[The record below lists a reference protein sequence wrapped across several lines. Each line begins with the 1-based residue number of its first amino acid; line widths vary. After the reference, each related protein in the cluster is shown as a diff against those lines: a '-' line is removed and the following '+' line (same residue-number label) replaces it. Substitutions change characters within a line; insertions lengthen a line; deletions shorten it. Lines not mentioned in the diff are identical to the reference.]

1 MKFDLRRSSDSGCRL
16 TLTTNRGQRD
26 QALAIIPVSLSSYSA
41 IICL

>member
-1 MKFDLRRSSDSGCRL
+1 MKFDLRRSLDSGCRL